1 MTELE
6 LWKLAV
12 PELDDDGLLN
22 KICLDIAT
30 DMDQHNKIIDGIL
43 QKDSLFEYT
52 PLFGTGL
59 KVNYQWD
66 KKQVVLE
73 RLGQSVSLEMT
84 AWFELLAKIDLV
96 FSDVLPIGSV
106 IEVDGEKTT
115 PELREIF
122 ESQEDGIG
130 FYLQIVAR
138 KVAVETS
145 DNYVDYLATVWPVG
159 MQPLVQPI
167 FISNYLIKSV
177 IAKGYT
183 NEFEKKYAKGTKLN
197 MLLKK
202 RHSILLDM
210 LLGMLEDED

>member
-1 MTELE
+1 ME
-6 LWKLAV
+6 
-12 PELDDDGLLN
+12 
-22 KICLDIAT
+22 
-30 DMDQHNKIIDGIL
+30 
-43 QKDSLFEYT
+43 
-52 PLFGTGL
+52 
-59 KVNYQWD
+59 
-66 KKQVVLE
+66 KKRPQN
-73 RLGQSVSLEMT
+73 SVS
-84 AWFELLAKIDLV
+84 
-96 FSDVLPIGSV
+96 
-106 IEVDGEKTT
+106 
-115 PELREIF
+115 EIF

-145 DNYVDYLATVWPVG
+145 DNYVDYLATVWPIG

-210 LLGMLEDED
+210 LLGVLEDED

>member
-6 LWKLAV
+6 LWKLANL
-12 PELDDDGLLN
+12 ELDDDSLLN

-30 DMDQHNKIIDGIL
+30 DMEQLNKIIDGIL
-43 QKDSLFEYT
+43 QKDSFFEYT

-59 KVNYQWD
+59 KVSYHWD

-73 RLGQSVSLEMT
+73 RLEQSTSLEMIT
-84 AWFELLAKIDLV
+84 WFELLAKIDLV
-96 FSDVLPIGSV
+96 FSNVLPIGSV

-130 FYLQIVAR
+130 FYLQIIAR
-138 KVAVETS
+138 KVAIENS
-145 DNYVDYLATVWPVG
+145 DNYVDYLATIWPIG

-183 NEFEKKYAKGTKLN
+183 NEFEKKYAKGMKLN

-210 LLGMLEDED
+210 LLGVLEDEN

>member
-6 LWKLAV
+6 LWKLADL
-12 PELDDDGLLN
+12 ELDDDSLLN

-30 DMDQHNKIIDGIL
+30 DMEQLNKIIDGIL
-43 QKDSLFEYT
+43 QKDSFFEYT

-59 KVNYQWD
+59 KVSYHWD

-73 RLGQSVSLEMT
+73 RLEQSTSLEMIT
-84 AWFELLAKIDLV
+84 WFELLAKIDLV
-96 FSDVLPIGSV
+96 FSNVLPIGSV

-130 FYLQIVAR
+130 FYLQIIAR
-138 KVAVETS
+138 KVAIENS
-145 DNYVDYLATVWPVG
+145 DNYVDYLATIWPIG

-167 FISNYLIKSV
+167 FISNYLIKV
-177 IAKGYT
+177 
-183 NEFEKKYAKGTKLN
+183 L
-197 MLLKK
+197 LLKV
-202 RHSILLDM
+202 ILTNLKESM
-210 LLGMLEDED
+210 PKGRS

>member
-1 MTELE
+1 M
-6 LWKLAV
+6 
-12 PELDDDGLLN
+12 
-22 KICLDIAT
+22 
-30 DMDQHNKIIDGIL
+30 
-43 QKDSLFEYT
+43 
-52 PLFGTGL
+52 
-59 KVNYQWD
+59 
-66 KKQVVLE
+66 
-73 RLGQSVSLEMT
+73 
-84 AWFELLAKIDLV
+84 
-96 FSDVLPIGSV
+96 

-145 DNYVDYLATVWPVG
+145 DNYVDYLATVWPIG

-183 NEFEKKYAKGTKLN
+183 NEFEKKYAKRNKVEYVTQEKTFYFVRYVIGGV
-197 MLLKK
+197 
-202 RHSILLDM
+202 RR
-210 LLGMLEDED
+210 

>member
-30 DMDQHNKIIDGIL
+30 DVDQHNKIIDGIL

-59 KVNYQWD
+59 K
-66 KKQVVLE
+66 VVLE

-145 DNYVDYLATVWPVG
+145 DNYVDYLATVWPIG

-210 LLGMLEDED
+210 LLGVLEDED